1 MELPSI
7 KTETPRWDLA
17 PQIRRYLPRS
27 APVILNPTEEDM
39 MVVYRALC
47 ARDRAIVYRVA
58 LSLAE
63 HASEY
68 CHA

>member
-7 KTETPRWDLA
+7 QTETPRWDLA
-17 PQIRRYLPRS
+17 PQIRRHINQTP
-27 APVILNPTEEDM
+27 APLHPTETDLIA
-39 MVVYRALC
+39 VYRALC

-63 HASEY
+63 HAAEY
-68 CHA
+68 V